1 MSAVVL
7 PAASADFTSTQVIFS
22 NSTRSA
28 RARGAVRADP
38 ASSIREAVP
47 PAINISKECET
58 EPMRMSFSFPQKH
71 KLPALVTEN
80 RQFHKF
86 IIITMMLPF
95 THDSAIRWE
104 EVLGVLGVLRRLP
117 CSMIYARS

>member
-28 RARGAVRADP
+28 CARGAARADP
-38 ASSIREAVP
+38 AASIREAVR
-47 PAINISKECET
+47 PAINISKACET

-71 KLPALVTEN
+71 KLVAVVTEN

-86 IIITMMLPF
+86 IILTMMLLF

-104 EVLGVLGVLRRLP
+104 EV
-117 CSMIYARS
+117 

>member
-7 PAASADFTSTQVIFS
+7 PAASADFTSIHVIFS

-28 RARGAVRADP
+28 CARGAVRADP
-38 ASSIREAVP
+38 AASIREAVP

-58 EPMRMSFSFPQKH
+58 EPMRMSFSFPPKH

-80 RQFHKF
+80 RQFHEF
-86 IIITMMLPF
+86 IILTMMLLF
-95 THDSAIRWE
+95 AHDPAIRWGE
-104 EVLGVLGVLRRLP
+104 DSGVL
-117 CSMIYARS
+117 